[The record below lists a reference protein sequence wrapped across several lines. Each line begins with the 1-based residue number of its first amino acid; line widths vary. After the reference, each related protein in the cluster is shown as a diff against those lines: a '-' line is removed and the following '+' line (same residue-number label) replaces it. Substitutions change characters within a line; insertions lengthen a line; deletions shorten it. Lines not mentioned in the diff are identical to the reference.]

1 MNFID
6 FILKKD
12 KTTKFYL
19 YLEKNKNK
27 YLTKLLKAI
36 GIKKRK
42 AKYTYNIDN
51 VLDIKQRNITKNSKE
66 LAISE
71 NKKLNE
77 LAYKSDEFI
86 AAINFY
92 ILYDTKAQNIA
103 EARFLESIKYIQEN
117 MKYFKNCDIGIF
129 IYGKNIY
136 AITKKVFNGIQTFS
150 EIINKKYTPKKK

>member
-6 FILKKD
+6 FILRKD
-12 KTTKFYL
+12 KTVKFYL
-19 YLEKNKNK
+19 YLQKNKNK

-51 VLDIKQRNITKNSKE
+51 VLNSKQNTTKNSKE

-71 NKKLNE
+71 SKKLNE
-77 LAYKSDEFI
+77 IAYKSDEFI
-86 AAINFY
+86 NAINFY
-92 ILYDTKAQNIA
+92 ILYDTKAQNIS
-103 EARFLESIKYIQEN
+103 ETRFLESIKYIQEN
-117 MKYFKNCDIGIF
+117 MKFFKNCDIGIF

-150 EIINKKYTPKKK
+150 EIINKKYSPKKSK

>member
-6 FILKKD
+6 FILRKD
-12 KTTKFYL
+12 KTVKFYL
-19 YLEKNKNK
+19 YLQKNKNK

-51 VLDIKQRNITKNSKE
+51 VLNSKQNTTKNSKE

-71 NKKLNE
+71 SKKLNE
-77 LAYKSDEFI
+77 IAYKSDEFI
-86 AAINFY
+86 DAINFY
-92 ILYDTKAQNIA
+92 ILYDTKAQNIS
-103 EARFLESIKYIQEN
+103 ETRFLESIKYIQEN
-117 MKYFKNCDIGIF
+117 MKFFKNCNIGIF

-150 EIINKKYTPKKK
+150 EIINKKYSPKKSK

>member
-6 FILKKD
+6 FILRKD
-12 KTTKFYL
+12 KTVKFYL

-27 YLTKLLKAI
+27 YLTKLLRVI

-42 AKYTYNIDN
+42 AKYTYNVDN
-51 VLDIKQRNITKNSKE
+51 ILNINQNITKNSKE
-66 LAISE
+66 LVISE

-77 LAYKSDEFI
+77 ITYKSDEFI
-86 AAINFY
+86 DAINFY
-92 ILYDTKAQNIA
+92 ILYDTKGQNIS
-103 EARFLESIKYIQEN
+103 ETRFLDSIKYIQEN
-117 MKYFKNCDIGIF
+117 MKSFKNCDIGIF

-150 EIINKKYTPKKK
+150 EIINKKYTPKTK